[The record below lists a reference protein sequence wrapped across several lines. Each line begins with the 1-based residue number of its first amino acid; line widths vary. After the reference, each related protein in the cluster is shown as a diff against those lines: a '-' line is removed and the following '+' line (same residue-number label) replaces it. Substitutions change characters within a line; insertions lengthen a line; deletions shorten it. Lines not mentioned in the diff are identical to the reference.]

1 MRNIKRIGAGLLAG
15 VLALSVVACGEKK
28 EENTTSNVE
37 STVEEKKELTI
48 EERIAEAS
56 KKMENIES
64 YESKMKLE
72 LGFEVSFGDEK
83 SEVPMNI
90 ESEVIAFKN
99 PEKTKFVVKVENP
112 FTGEPEATEG
122 YTIEKDGEI
131 IEYQKNEGKWEVVKD
146 GEEQYSLEDMNYME
160 MVTAFLKDGQNVKEI
175 GNEDISGKQT
185 TKAQIELNSDIL
197 KDKYKN
203 DEMFEELLKSD
214 GVSIIGEIWLTEDN
228 DVVQCKV
235 DLTSFLAEVSEE
247 DAEEGRATKAI
258 FTIALDQ
265 HNVATEFEIPEEVLK
280 LEK

>member
-1 MRNIKRIGAGLLAG
+1 MRNVRRIGAGLLAG

-28 EENTTSNVE
+28 EENTTSSVE

-48 EERIAEAS
+48 EERVAEAS

-90 ESEVIAFKN
+90 ESEVIAFNN
-99 PEKTKFVVKVENP
+99 PAKTKFVVKVENP
-112 FTGEPEATEG
+112 FTGEPETTEG

-214 GVSIIGEIWLTEDN
+214 EVSIIGEIWLTEDN

-265 HNVATEFEIPEEVLK
+265 HNAATEFEIPEEVLK

>member
-1 MRNIKRIGAGLLAG
+1 MRSIKKIGTFLLAG
-15 VLALSVVACGEKK
+15 VLALSMVACGEKK
-28 EENTTSNVE
+28 EENTTSSVE
-37 STVEEKKELTI
+37 SKVEEKKELTI
-48 EERIAEAS
+48 EERVAEAS
-56 KKMENIES
+56 KKIDSLES
-64 YESKMKLE
+64 FESKMKLE
-72 LGFEVSFGDEK
+72 LGFEIAFGDEK

-90 ESEVIAFKN
+90 ESEIVAFKN
-99 PEKTKFVVKVENP
+99 PTKTKFVVNVENP

-146 GEEQYSLEDMNYME
+146 SEEQYSLENMNYME
-160 MVTAFLKDGQNVKEI
+160 MITAFLKDGQNMKEI

-185 TKAQIELNSDIL
+185 TKVQIELNPDIL

-214 GVSIIGEIWLTEDN
+214 GASIIGEIWLTEDN
-228 DVVQCKV
+228 NVAQCKV
-235 DLTSFLAEVSEE
+235 DLASFLAEVPEE

-265 HNVATEFEIPEEVLK
+265 HNAATEFEIPEEVLK
-280 LEK
+280 LAK